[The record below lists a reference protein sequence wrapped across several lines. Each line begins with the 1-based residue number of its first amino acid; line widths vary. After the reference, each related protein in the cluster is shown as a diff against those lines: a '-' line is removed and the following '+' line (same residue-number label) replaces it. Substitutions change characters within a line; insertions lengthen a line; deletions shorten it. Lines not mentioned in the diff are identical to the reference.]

1 VSLPPPPASPE
12 RPAIPPPPEEV
23 SITAPSRAPL
33 LIGLFVVAGLLIV
46 SGLVWRWV
54 AATSSCSGADLT
66 SERFGY
72 CIAVPEGWRVADVTG
87 EEQPADQ
94 LFLPDGNATVMIQ
107 AVETGRSLDAFA
119 DDVRRLQA
127 DEGQTVAA
135 VRSTEVDGVA
145 ARRWDATI
153 ASGVQTIRART
164 IVFQRGGVAWRIQF
178 ADTSGTFDA
187 HVADLS
193 RILSSWRFR

>member
-1 VSLPPPPASPE
+1 MSLPPPPAE

-23 SITAPSRAPL
+23 SITVPSRTSL
-33 LIGLFVVAGLLIV
+33 VIGLLVVAGLLIA
-46 SGLVWRWV
+46 SGLAWRWV
-54 AATSSCSGADLT
+54 AATSSCTAADLN
-66 SERFGY
+66 SEQFGY
-72 CIAVPEGWRVADVTG
+72 CIAVPDGWRVADATG
-87 EEQPADQ
+87 EEQAADQ

-107 AVETGRSLDAFA
+107 AVETDRSLDVFA

-153 ASGVQTIRART
+153 TSGAKTIRART
-164 IVFQRGGVAWRIQF
+164 LVFERDGIAWRIQF